1 MAWYDWVL
9 WLGIL
14 YMFLGTDFTLNWLGG
29 FAFGQRI
36 DRDSPNFV
44 QRIYYG
50 VWASTDPNARAD
62 RVDGPAGVPAP
73 WITAVN
79 VTNALATCLIEIL
92 LLYGMWQ
99 DPVPA
104 YVTMAAFAF
113 LLRAEIEIVYGAQ
126 LIWGPAR
133 LRGGPLANYLIIG
146 LIPQV
151 LIPCLV
157 AMRYSGLG
165 LTLLSLAIFIGIPL
179 AILVWTWIVYRN
191 NPVPAL
197 EPVGPEGGRGS

>member
-1 MAWYDWVL
+1 MNWYDWVL

-14 YMFLGTDFTLNWLGG
+14 YMFLGTDFTLNWLTGIAYG
-29 FAFGQRI
+29 RRI
-36 DRDSPNFV
+36 DRNSPNFIT
-44 QRIYYG
+44 RIYYW

-62 RVDGPAGVPAP
+62 RVDGPTGVPAP
-73 WITAVN
+73 WVTALCA
-79 VTNALATCLIEIL
+79 TNALATCLIEIL

-99 DPVPA
+99 DPTPS

-113 LLRAEIEIVYGAQ
+113 LLRAEIEIIYGAQ

-146 LIPQV
+146 LVPQV

-157 AMRYSGLG
+157 AMRFSGLG
-165 LTLLSLAIFIGIPL
+165 VTPLSLALFVGIPV

-197 EPVGPEGGRGS
+197 EQTKLDGG